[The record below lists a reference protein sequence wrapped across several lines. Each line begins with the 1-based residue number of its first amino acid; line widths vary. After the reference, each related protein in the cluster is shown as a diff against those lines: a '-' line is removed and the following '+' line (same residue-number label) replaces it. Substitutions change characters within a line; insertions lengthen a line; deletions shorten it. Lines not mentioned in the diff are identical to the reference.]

1 MNLFPTGRNEGNKHV
16 TTSDSFLKLFYH
28 KLFSF
33 HSLFFCWLFV
43 LRSINDFNNE
53 DPFSQ
58 ALLWS
63 WSTWCSLRGLITA
76 LWSCH
81 ADCHRQKGEMAP
93 DKLITSHVFFRKES
107 PGLLRPLLLAFT
119 KGHLVS
125 VQDLFENCSNHQE
138 GQGQYFS
145 KTKSIMT
152 YFTVGLTFCQGFFCL
167 LLGVSLIPR
176 NGCKALYCLS

>member
-1 MNLFPTGRNEGNKHV
+1 M
-16 TTSDSFLKLFYH
+16 
-28 KLFSF
+28 
-33 HSLFFCWLFV
+33 
-43 LRSINDFNNE
+43 
-53 DPFSQ
+53 Q
-58 ALLWS
+58 
-63 WSTWCSLRGLITA
+63 TA
-76 LWSCH
+76 I
-81 ADCHRQKGEMAP
+81 AKGEMAP

-119 KGHLVS
+119 KGHLVT
-125 VQDLFENCSNHQE
+125 VQDLFENCSDHQE

-152 YFTVGLTFCQGFFCL
+152 YFTVGLTFCQGLFCL